1 LGAFDFTFEVVW
13 TEFYQAGGN
22 APLLSP
28 ADIRTSVEMAQSREQ
43 SSLRKTSTESNSITA
58 DPPTQGSHLCTTQHL
73 LQIKMPGLIYPR
85 LSRQCLVHAQLGP
98 TFVEC
103 DSSKNDFSLRVEF
116 HLLENV
122 HRSTAQQKESPPWR
136 VQKETHLLGSK

>member
-58 DPPTQGSHLCTTQHL
+58 DPPTHGSHLCTTQHL
-73 LQIKMPGLIYPR
+73 LQIKMPVPIYPR
-85 LSRQCLVHAQLGP
+85 LSRQCLVYAQPGP
-98 TFVEC
+98 I
-103 DSSKNDFSLRVEF
+103 
-116 HLLENV
+116 LLNAIVPQMTCHCVLNFISPKTYTGRQYSRNEA
-122 HRSTAQQKESPPWR
+122 HRGGCRERPTY
-136 VQKETHLLGSK
+136 